1 MQLFYT
7 PSLTPESQSFVF
19 DKKESAHI
27 VKVLRK
33 SAGETLQVTN
43 GKGNLFTAQITTANP
58 NRCAVEMVACQTLPP
73 LPYTLH
79 MAVAPT
85 KRNERME
92 WFLEKATEIGIT
104 EITPLICARSER
116 KKINLKRYQRIL
128 QSAMKQ
134 SLQVYLPKLNEP
146 VDYALFLAQNSGEQ
160 KFIAHCEDTQK
171 KPFKDAIQPELPL
184 VILIG
189 PEGDFSPEE
198 IEAALQ
204 HQYRPV
210 SLGAHRLRTETA
222 ALAACHTV
230 SLFLG

>member
-7 PSLTPESQSFVF
+7 PSLRPDSKTFVF

-33 SAGETLQVTN
+33 TIGETLQVTN
-43 GKGNLFTAQITTANP
+43 GRGGLFTAQITTANP
-58 NRCAVEMVACQTLPP
+58 NQCTVEIVSCQNLPP
-73 LPYTLH
+73 LPYSLH
-79 MAVAPT
+79 IAVAPT
-85 KRNERME
+85 KRNERIE

-104 EITPLICARSER
+104 EITPLICERSER

-134 SLQVYLPKLNEP
+134 SLQTYLPKLNEP
-146 VDYALFLAQNSGEQ
+146 VPYTSFIAQKRSGQ
-160 KFIAHCEDTQK
+160 KFIAHCEDTK
-171 KPFKDAIQPELPL
+171 KKLFKDEIQPHLPL

-189 PEGDFSPEE
+189 PEGDFSPHE
-198 IEAALQ
+198 IETALENQ
-204 HQYRPV
+204 FQPV
-210 SLGAHRLRTETA
+210 SLGTHRLRTETA

-230 SLFLG
+230 SLFHG